1 MITLGKEHVGRVL
14 YSRGQIGR
22 TRCDDLVPFRVVA
35 VGPVYASI
43 EWIREGSQPIPEKL
57 HRVTGQTEQSRRSSG
72 NNPSYGRK
80 FYESVEQYEQ
90 TQRHAAAFA
99 RVRVVAREWY
109 LTKIDYTIEEL
120 GFLEKALTE
129 PGFLAGKLEE
139 LKK

>member
-14 YSRGQIGR
+14 YSLGQIRG
-22 TRCDDLVPFRVVA
+22 DQLVPFRVVA

-43 EWIREGSQPIPEKL
+43 EWVREGCQPIPEKL
-57 HRVTGQTEQSRRSSG
+57 HRVTGQTERSRRSSG
-72 NNPSYGRK
+72 NNISYGRA

-90 TQRHAAAFA
+90 AKRTAAAFS
-99 RVRVVAREWY
+99 RVRWIAREWY
-109 LTKIDYTIEEL
+109 LTQIDYTIEEL
-120 GFLEKALTE
+120 EFLEKALTE